1 MENRD
6 VPYIA
11 FEGALA
17 RMERV
22 TKRLALLAGVALL
35 LLFIS
40 NAVWLYAWARYDYGV
55 EETTTVSQDVSQ
67 DGEGNNVELN
77 NGADSTDEDN

>member
-40 NAVWLYAWARYDYGV
+40 NAVWLYAWTRYDYGV